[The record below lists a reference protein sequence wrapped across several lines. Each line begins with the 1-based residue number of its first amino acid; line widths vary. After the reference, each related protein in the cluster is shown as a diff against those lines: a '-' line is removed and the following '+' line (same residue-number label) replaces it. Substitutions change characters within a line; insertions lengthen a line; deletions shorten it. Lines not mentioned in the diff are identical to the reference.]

1 MVSTPHGKDLNEDNG
16 TSSKKKK
23 HEEFIKFRKE
33 SSSKKV
39 IKQGEKKI
47 HQKERFWESIK
58 LWGKKKEEKVIKL
71 EKAPT
76 KRKKNK
82 KRWECKN
89 FHQVE
94 RNNDLFK
101 RHMRHEIP

>member
-1 MVSTPHGKDLNEDNG
+1 MVSTPHGKDLNEENG
-16 TSSKKKK
+16 TSSKKTWRVHQVQKR
-23 HEEFIKFRKE
+23 EFIKESDQARREENPSKGDKILRK
-33 SSSKKV
+33 
-39 IKQGEKKI
+39 
-47 HQKERFWESIK
+47 HQTMR
-58 LWGKKKEEKVIKL
+58 KKKREKVIKL

-94 RNNDLFK
+94 RNNDPFK

>member
-1 MVSTPHGKDLNEDNG
+1 MKTMGQVQ
-16 TSSKKKK
+16 KKK
-23 HEEFIKFRKE
+23 HEEFIKESDKARREENPSKWGKILRK
-33 SSSKKV
+33 
-39 IKQGEKKI
+39 
-47 HQKERFWESIK
+47 HQTMR
-58 LWGKKKEEKVIKL
+58 KKKEEKVIKL